1 MHQVTAAETPTPAVR
16 GFWQLARGFWARGGP
31 PLSRM
36 FSVALLLIVV
46 LGLAASYGMNVW
58 YRVIFDALQS
68 RESGTVL
75 SLSLLYLPLLAGS
88 VLVSVMQLCLRMSMQ
103 RRWRAW
109 LNQRLLDR
117 WLRDGRCYQ
126 LDLAGGAHRNPE
138 CRIADDARIA
148 TEAPVDLAIGLTTAV
163 LSAATFIV
171 VLWTVGGAVTFE
183 IAGAAVTVPGF
194 LVVAAAIY
202 AVLASGTMFL
212 IGRRLIAVSEHKNQ
226 AEAEYRYG
234 LTRLRDNAEGV
245 ALLGGEG
252 EERRGAEK
260 SFHAVFRAWRDVCHQ
275 SMRTTVVSQTSGYI
289 APILPI
295 ILCAPKFL
303 DGALTL
309 GEVMQAASAFVLV
322 QSALNW
328 MVDNYPRLAEW
339 VASARRVAALDVSL
353 AALTRADA
361 TPAGR
366 IERGDHPH
374 VALRLRDVSV
384 LREDGSALVA
394 GAELAVMPGEKL
406 LLTGAAGTGKSTLVR
421 ALAGAWP
428 WGRGRIEVRAGA
440 KLLVL
445 PQRPYLPAG
454 SLRRVVS
461 YPDAGDRHSA
471 GEIAAALHKVDLGHL
486 ATRLDE
492 EAPGDRTLSGGE
504 KQRLAFA
511 RVFLLRPDIVVL
523 DEATAALD
531 LVSQERLMKRLLHE
545 LRDATVLSVGHRP
558 ELAAF
563 HHRIVTLVPGA
574 RGATLASDLRHRP
587 EPGRTGRPR
596 EAVRSAGDPCLLPP
610 HGLPRRRDAFEPAAL
625 QG

>member
-1 MHQVTAAETPTPAVR
+1 MHQVTAETPAPAVR
-16 GFWQLARGFWARGGP
+16 GFWRLARGFWARGGP

-36 FSVALLLIVV
+36 FSVALLLMVV

-138 CRIADDARIA
+138 GRIADDARIA

-171 VLWTVGGAVTFE
+171 VLWTVGGAVTIE
-183 IAGAAVTVPGF
+183 IAGATVTVPGF

-260 SFHAVFRAWRDVCHQ
+260 SFLAVFRAWRDVCHQ

-339 VASARRVAALDVSL
+339 VASARRVAALDASL

-374 VALRLRDVSV
+374 FALRLRDVSV
-384 LREDGSALVA
+384 LREDGAAFVA

-406 LLTGAAGTGKSTLVR
+406 LLTGAAGTGKSMLVR

-428 WGRGRIEVRAGA
+428 WGGGTIEVRAGA

-454 SLRRVVS
+454 SLRRAVS
-461 YPDAGDRHSA
+461 YPDADDRHNA

-486 ATRLDE
+486 AARLDE
-492 EAPGDRTLSGGE
+492 EAPWDRTLSGGE

-587 EPGRTGRPR
+587 ESGRAGRPR
-596 EAVRSAGDPCLLPP
+596 EASRSAGDPCLLPP
-610 HGLPRRRDAFEPAAL
+610 HDLPRRRDAFEPAAL

>member
-1 MHQVTAAETPTPAVR
+1 MHQVTAETPAPAVR
-16 GFWQLARGFWARGGP
+16 GFWRLARGFWARGGP

-36 FSVALLLIVV
+36 FSVALLLMVV

-138 CRIADDARIA
+138 GRIADDARIA

-171 VLWTVGGAVTFE
+171 VLWTVGGAVTIE
-183 IAGAAVTVPGF
+183 IAGATVTVPGF

-260 SFHAVFRAWRDVCHQ
+260 SFLAVFRAWRDVCHQ

-339 VASARRVAALDVSL
+339 VASARRVAALDASL

-374 VALRLRDVSV
+374 FALRLRDVSV
-384 LREDGSALVA
+384 LREDGAAFVA

-406 LLTGAAGTGKSTLVR
+406 LLTGAAGTGKSMLVR

-428 WGRGRIEVRAGA
+428 
-440 KLLVL
+440 
-445 PQRPYLPAG
+445 
-454 SLRRVVS
+454 
-461 YPDAGDRHSA
+461 
-471 GEIAAALHKVDLGHL
+471 
-486 ATRLDE
+486 
-492 EAPGDRTLSGGE
+492 
-504 KQRLAFA
+504 
-511 RVFLLRPDIVVL
+511 
-523 DEATAALD
+523 
-531 LVSQERLMKRLLHE
+531 
-545 LRDATVLSVGHRP
+545 
-558 ELAAF
+558 
-563 HHRIVTLVPGA
+563 
-574 RGATLASDLRHRP
+574 
-587 EPGRTGRPR
+587 
-596 EAVRSAGDPCLLPP
+596 
-610 HGLPRRRDAFEPAAL
+610 
-625 QG
+625 

>member
-1 MHQVTAAETPTPAVR
+1 MHQVTAETPAPALR
-16 GFWQLARGFWARGGP
+16 GFWRLARGFWARGGP

-36 FSVALLLIVV
+36 FSVALLLLVV

-75 SLSLLYLPLLAGS
+75 SLSLLYLPLLGGS

-126 LDLAGGAHRNPE
+126 LDLVGGAHRNPE
-138 CRIADDARIA
+138 GRIADDARIA

-171 VLWTVGGAVTFE
+171 VLWTVGGAVTIE
-183 IAGAAVTVPGF
+183 IAGAVVTVPGF
-194 LVVAAAIY
+194 LVIAATIY
-202 AVLASGTMFL
+202 AALASGTMFL

-226 AEAEYRYG
+226 VEAEYRYG

-260 SFHAVFRAWRDVCHQ
+260 SFHAVFRAWRDVCLQ

-322 QSALNW
+322 LSALNW

-339 VASARRVAALDVSL
+339 VASARRVAALDASL

-361 TPAGR
+361 TPA
-366 IERGDHPH
+366 
-374 VALRLRDVSV
+374 
-384 LREDGSALVA
+384 
-394 GAELAVMPGEKL
+394 
-406 LLTGAAGTGKSTLVR
+406 
-421 ALAGAWP
+421 
-428 WGRGRIEVRAGA
+428 GRIEVRAGA

-461 YPDAGDRHSA
+461 YPDADDRHNA

-486 ATRLDE
+486 AARLDE
-492 EAPGDRTLSGGE
+492 EAPWDRTLSGGE

-531 LVSQERLMKRLLHE
+531 LVNQERLMKRLMHE

-574 RGATLASDLRHRP
+574 RGVTLASDLRHRP
-587 EPGRTGRPR
+587 EPGRAGRPR
-596 EAVRSAGDPCLLPP
+596 EAPRSAGDPCLLPP